1 VSAAIGTLSS
11 VPAAPIVAPISHADI
26 SFSAVALKWVR
37 GSSNGDPVTSYDIQY
52 RVVGES
58 KWAQVGSSASG
69 WRATKGKGGPHCAPV
84 SPFLPSAPPPLLLL
98 PPPRL
103 PLPSRSLSHQAVTG
117 LSAVV
122 SGGVREVQTISTRT
136 DPGFPITNGTF
147 TLGYTSQVRL
157 QHACGL
163 MASWGD
169 VHMGVSE
176 PAFGWGGRG
185 MFPHFTAAMRTSAP
199 TPSHVV
205 HPIVDTHTPLQG
217 INDFDPELPSRTRP
231 IPFNASAD
239 TVRRELEA
247 LPGVGPVEVRRQG
260 PTPLNEYEWKVTWD
274 WGKDPVDIRGDVNNL
289 NPDGLYLGG
298 RWTGQCPRFQPPL
311 HPPTPALTLQLPC
324 HR

>member
-1 VSAAIGTLSS
+1 MRPLARFYP
-11 VPAAPIVAPISHADI
+11 VPH
-26 SFSAVALKWVR
+26 
-37 GSSNGDPVTSYDIQY
+37 
-52 RVVGES
+52 
-58 KWAQVGSSASG
+58 
-69 WRATKGKGGPHCAPV
+69 
-84 SPFLPSAPPPLLLL
+84 LPCCCS

-176 PAFGWGGRG
+176 PAFGWGGEGYVSSFSRCHTHKCPNTQPCG
-185 MFPHFTAAMRTSAP
+185 
-199 TPSHVV
+199 PSNCGY
-205 HPIVDTHTPLQG
+205 THTPLQG

-298 RWTGQCPRFQPPL
+298 RWTGQCPRFQPPTPS
-311 HPPTPALTLQLPC
+311 PPTHPCTHTAATMSSLTSSSLPLAC
-324 HR
+324 LPSCCPCASCRAMACVQGVVAAE